1 MYSKDE
7 NSYVVFVDL
16 KSYVEG
22 IVAHSSR
29 HKRTKII
36 RTKSVFHFIKH
47 GKLMDFPS
55 WSQCFPTCFCVEKV
69 NGG

>member
-22 IVAHSSR
+22 IVTHSSR

-47 GKLMDFPS
+47 G
-55 WSQCFPTCFCVEKV
+55 
-69 NGG
+69 